1 MPGQPALAAHD
12 VMDQRLYVGSVN
24 YSLTEHD
31 LRQVFEPY
39 GPIDF
44 VDLHKGKKKTG
55 DLVEQPNNTSIIDQ
69 VTGLSK
75 GYAFIQ

>member
-44 VDLHKGKKKTG
+44 VDLHKGKKKSR
-55 DLVEQPNNTSIIDQ
+55 SIG
-69 VTGLSK
+69 TT
-75 GYAFIQ
+75 Y